1 MTKFK
6 LLLFAI
12 FIFIPSA
19 FAQDDVS
26 NDIGTIP
33 QGQQVTIT
41 YDVTVGNLPVGSL
54 FISNQGTATGSNFD
68 PVLSNDP
75 QTSAA
80 GDATL
85 TQVGFNLPVS
95 ELPSTGETPMR
106 YSVLFSLLIAAV
118 GASAVYFV
126 ARRRAN

>member
-12 FIFIPSA
+12 LIFIPSA
-19 FAQDDVS
+19 FAQDDIS
-26 NDIGTIP
+26 IDIGTIP

-41 YDVTVGNLPVGSL
+41 YDVTLGNLPAGTL
-54 FISNQGTATGSNFD
+54 FISNQGTVTGSNFD

-75 QTSAA
+75 QTVVA

-95 ELPSTGETPMR
+95 ELPSTGETSML
-106 YSVLFSLLIAAV
+106 YSVLFSLLIATV
-118 GASAVYFV
+118 GAGAVYFV
-126 ARRRAN
+126 AHRRAN